1 MPEAEYATTSPLA
14 IDAIWDFVRDIDG
27 WAPFVTGYQS
37 HEKQGE
43 RDSLWVLRGDVGVLS
58 RAVTFRVH
66 VTEWAG
72 PCRVA
77 FELEGV
83 NEPLK
88 GEGAFQ
94 LERASGTQATPRG
107 GAEATPRGGAEAT
120 PRGVDAPRRGRFARG
135 LEAVVRWLLH
145 AFHGRASR
153 AAPAG
158 SEAGATRLRFQLR
171 IDPGGPMAPMLAALI
186 APALRPAAEDLA
198 EKILSH
204 LEARH
209 GLR

>member
-1 MPEAEYATTSPLA
+1 MPEAEYATTSPLP
-14 IDAIWDFVRDIDG
+14 IDAIWDFVRDMDG
-27 WAPFVTGYQS
+27 WAPFVTGYLS

-72 PCRVA
+72 PSRVA
-77 FELEGV
+77 FALEGV

-88 GEGAFQ
+88 GEGAFHM
-94 LERASGTQATPRG
+94 ERVGGAGATPS
-107 GAEATPRGGAEAT
+107 
-120 PRGVDAPRRGRFARG
+120 GVAAPRRGAFARG
-135 LEAVVRWLLH
+135 LEAIVRWLLR
-145 AFHGRASR
+145 AFRAPAPR
-153 AAPAG
+153 AAPAEG
-158 SEAGATRLRFQLR
+158 GGAAATRLAFRLR